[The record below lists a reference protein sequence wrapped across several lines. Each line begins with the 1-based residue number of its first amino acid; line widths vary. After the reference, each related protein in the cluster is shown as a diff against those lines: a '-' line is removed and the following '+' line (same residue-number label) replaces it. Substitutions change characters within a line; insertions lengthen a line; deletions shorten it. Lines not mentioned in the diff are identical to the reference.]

1 MKALTKAKTLRSIFA
16 EKLTK
21 EEGWQITP
29 IRQERGTY
37 SVKCWHKFELRKK
50 IGSRDLVHSHEL
62 NDIVYACDFF
72 GAAYYANIPYGK
84 EGVIEFA
91 ISFTEFYTD
100 KELAER
106 EAKEQEGAE

>member
-1 MKALTKAKTLRSIFA
+1 MKALTKTKTLRSILA

-21 EEGWQITP
+21 EDGWQITP
-29 IRQERGTY
+29 IRQESGTY

-50 IGSRDLVHSHEL
+50 IGSMELVYSHEL
-62 NDIVYACDFF
+62 NDIVGACDLF
-72 GAAYYANIPYGK
+72 GASYFAHIPYGK

>member
-1 MKALTKAKTLRSIFA
+1 MKALTKAKTLRSILA

-21 EEGWQITP
+21 EDGWQITP
-29 IRQERGTY
+29 IRQESGAY
-37 SVKCWHKFELRKK
+37 SAKCWYNFELRKK
-50 IGSRDLVHSHEL
+50 IGPMDLFYSHEL
-62 NDIVYACDFF
+62 NDKVNACDLF
-72 GAAYYANIPYGK
+72 GASYFAHIPYGK

-91 ISFTEFYTD
+91 ISFMEFYTD

>member
-1 MKALTKAKTLRSIFA
+1 MKALTKAKTLRSILA

-21 EEGWQITP
+21 EDGWQITP
-29 IRQERGTY
+29 IRQESGATC
-37 SVKCWHKFELRKK
+37 VKYWHKFELRKK
-50 IGSRDLVHSHEL
+50 IGSLDLVHSHEL
-62 NDIVYACDFF
+62 NDIVSACDLF
-72 GAAYYANIPYGK
+72 GASYYAHIPYGEK
-84 EGVIEFA
+84 GEIEFA

>member
-1 MKALTKAKTLRSIFA
+1 MKALTKAKTLRSILA

-21 EEGWQITP
+21 EDGWQITP
-29 IRQERGTY
+29 IRQESGTY

-50 IGSRDLVHSHEL
+50 IGTLDLVHSHEL
-62 NDIVYACDFF
+62 NDIVNACDLF
-72 GAAYYANIPYGK
+72 GASYYAHIPYGEK
-84 EGVIEFA
+84 GEIEFA

>member
-1 MKALTKAKTLRSIFA
+1 MKALTKAKTLRSILA

-21 EEGWQITP
+21 EDGWQITP
-29 IRQERGTY
+29 IRQESGAY
-37 SVKCWHKFELRKK
+37 CVKCWYNFELRKK
-50 IGSRDLVHSHEL
+50 IGSLDLVHSHEL
-62 NDIVYACDFF
+62 NDIVNACDLL
-72 GAAYYANIPYGK
+72 GASYFAHIPYGK

-106 EAKEQEGAE
+106 EAKEKEGAE